1 MKVRWGNTFSEW
13 FSVKNGVRQ
22 GGVLSPILFDV
33 YVDVISVTLN
43 NMNIGCVIG
52 NLIINHL
59 FYADDLV
66 LISPSRNGLQRL
78 VNICYKLGID
88 LDIKYNEKKTM
99 CVIFYTKRDQ
109 SYEYLLILL
118 NNKSL
123 LAIDTK
129 RAIFKTRRASKYFEM
144 ERPEHTPM
152 VITLK
157 GANLKDRSGNTSMF
171 HIQ

>member
-1 MKVRWGNTFSEW
+1 MVLDRVVFS
-13 FSVKNGVRQ
+13 
-22 GGVLSPILFDV
+22 SPILFNI

-43 NMNIGCVIG
+43 NMKIGCVIG

-99 CVIFYTKRDQ
+99 CV
-109 SYEYLLILL
+109 
-118 NNKSL
+118 
-123 LAIDTK
+123 
-129 RAIFKTRRASKYFEM
+129 YFTQKEINPTNIY
-144 ERPEHTPM
+144 R
-152 VITLK
+152 
-157 GANLKDRSGNTSMF
+157 F
-171 HIQ
+171 C